1 MTLKEKLL
9 AHMKEALRSKDSIR
23 LNTIRSLISATKNQE
38 IDLRRELQDEEVLSL
53 ITREVKKRKEAS
65 SLYKQGGRTDLME
78 KEDQEQLI
86 LQAYLPEQVSEEV
99 LRKRIQ
105 EVIDK
110 QADIAKNKI
119 NLLNL
124 QKSKIINKKYKKLK
138 LLGPCDLK
146 QKLNIE
152 VNAIS
157 KSAREKIE
165 KLSGK
170 VKFY

>member
-86 LQAYLPEQVSEEV
+86 LKAYLPEQVSEEV

-105 EVIDK
+105 EVIEETG
-110 QADIAKNKI
+110 ADGMKDFGKI
-119 NLLNL
+119 MKVLVPEFKGKADNALI
-124 QKSKIINKKYKKLK
+124 K
-138 LLGPCDLK
+138 DLAG
-146 QKLNIE
+146 E
-152 VNAIS
+152 F
-157 KSAREKIE
+157 
-165 KLSGK
+165 LS
-170 VKFY
+170 

>member
-1 MTLKEKLL
+1 MTLKDKLL

-105 EVIDK
+105 EVIEETG
-110 QADIAKNKI
+110 ADGMQDFGKI
-119 NLLNL
+119 MKVLVPEFKGKADNALIKDLAGEFLN
-124 QKSKIINKKYKKLK
+124 
-138 LLGPCDLK
+138 
-146 QKLNIE
+146 
-152 VNAIS
+152 
-157 KSAREKIE
+157 
-165 KLSGK
+165 
-170 VKFY
+170 

>member
-1 MTLKEKLL
+1 MTIKEKLL

-86 LQAYLPEQVSEEV
+86 LQAYLPVF
-99 LRKRIQ
+99 LRTT
-105 EVIDK
+105 
-110 QADIAKNKI
+110 
-119 NLLNL
+119 
-124 QKSKIINKKYKKLK
+124 
-138 LLGPCDLK
+138 
-146 QKLNIE
+146 
-152 VNAIS
+152 
-157 KSAREKIE
+157 
-165 KLSGK
+165 
-170 VKFY
+170 

>member
-65 SLYKQGGRTDLME
+65 SLYKQGDRTDLME

-105 EVIDK
+105 DVIEETG
-110 QADIAKNKI
+110 ADGMKDFGKI
-119 NLLNL
+119 MKVLVPEFKGKADNALI
-124 QKSKIINKKYKKLK
+124 K
-138 LLGPCDLK
+138 DLAG
-146 QKLNIE
+146 E
-152 VNAIS
+152 F
-157 KSAREKIE
+157 
-165 KLSGK
+165 LS
-170 VKFY
+170 

>member
-1 MTLKEKLL
+1 MTLKDKLL

-38 IDLRRELQDEEVLSL
+38 IDLRRELEDEEVLSL

-105 EVIDK
+105 EVIEETG
-110 QADIAKNKI
+110 ADGMQDFGKI
-119 NLLNL
+119 MKVLVPEFKGKADNALIKDLAGEFLN
-124 QKSKIINKKYKKLK
+124 
-138 LLGPCDLK
+138 
-146 QKLNIE
+146 
-152 VNAIS
+152 
-157 KSAREKIE
+157 
-165 KLSGK
+165 
-170 VKFY
+170 

>member
-105 EVIDK
+105 EVIEETG
-110 QADIAKNKI
+110 ADGMKDFGKI
-119 NLLNL
+119 MKVLVPEFKGKADNALI
-124 QKSKIINKKYKKLK
+124 K
-138 LLGPCDLK
+138 DLAGK
-146 QKLNIE
+146 F
-152 VNAIS
+152 
-157 KSAREKIE
+157 
-165 KLSGK
+165 LS
-170 VKFY
+170 

>member
-99 LRKRIQ
+99 LRKRITFT
-105 EVIDK
+105 IPNY
-110 QADIAKNKI
+110 IKN
-119 NLLNL
+119 LN
-124 QKSKIINKKYKKLK
+124 KAHFRPGFS
-138 LLGPCDLK
+138 
-146 QKLNIE
+146 
-152 VNAIS
+152 
-157 KSAREKIE
+157 
-165 KLSGK
+165 KLSY
-170 VKFY
+170 FETFNSRSHH

>member
-105 EVIDK
+105 EVIEETG
-110 QADIAKNKI
+110 ADGMKDFGKI
-119 NLLNL
+119 MKVLVPEFKGKADNALIKDLAGEFLN
-124 QKSKIINKKYKKLK
+124 
-138 LLGPCDLK
+138 
-146 QKLNIE
+146 
-152 VNAIS
+152 
-157 KSAREKIE
+157 
-165 KLSGK
+165 
-170 VKFY
+170 

>member
-9 AHMKEALRSKDSIR
+9 AHMKEALRSKDSVR

-105 EVIDK
+105 EVIEETGAEGMKDFGK
-110 QADIAKNKI
+110 IMKVLVPEFKGKADNALIKDLAGEF
-119 NLLNL
+119 LN
-124 QKSKIINKKYKKLK
+124 
-138 LLGPCDLK
+138 
-146 QKLNIE
+146 
-152 VNAIS
+152 
-157 KSAREKIE
+157 
-165 KLSGK
+165 
-170 VKFY
+170 

>member
-105 EVIDK
+105 EVIEETG
-110 QADIAKNKI
+110 ADGIQDFGKI
-119 NLLNL
+119 MKVLVPEFKGKADNALIKDLAGEFLN
-124 QKSKIINKKYKKLK
+124 
-138 LLGPCDLK
+138 
-146 QKLNIE
+146 
-152 VNAIS
+152 
-157 KSAREKIE
+157 
-165 KLSGK
+165 
-170 VKFY
+170 

>member
-23 LNTIRSLISATKNQE
+23 LNTIRSIISATKNQE

-99 LRKRIQ
+99 LRKRFQ
-105 EVIDK
+105 EVIEETV
-110 QADIAKNKI
+110 ADGMQDFGKI
-119 NLLNL
+119 MKVLVPEFKGKADNALIKDLAGEFLN
-124 QKSKIINKKYKKLK
+124 
-138 LLGPCDLK
+138 
-146 QKLNIE
+146 
-152 VNAIS
+152 
-157 KSAREKIE
+157 
-165 KLSGK
+165 
-170 VKFY
+170 

>member
-1 MTLKEKLL
+1 
-9 AHMKEALRSKDSIR
+9 MKEALRSKDSIR

-38 IDLRRELQDEEVLSL
+38 IDLQRELQDEEVLSL

-105 EVIDK
+105 EVIEETG
-110 QADIAKNKI
+110 ADGMQDFGKI
-119 NLLNL
+119 MKVLVPEFKGKADNALIKDLAGEFLN
-124 QKSKIINKKYKKLK
+124 
-138 LLGPCDLK
+138 
-146 QKLNIE
+146 
-152 VNAIS
+152 
-157 KSAREKIE
+157 
-165 KLSGK
+165 
-170 VKFY
+170 

>member
-99 LRKRIQ
+99 LSKRIQ
-105 EVIDK
+105 EVIEETG
-110 QADIAKNKI
+110 ADGMKDFGKI
-119 NLLNL
+119 MKVLVPEFKGKADNALI
-124 QKSKIINKKYKKLK
+124 K
-138 LLGPCDLK
+138 DL
-146 QKLNIE
+146 
-152 VNAIS
+152 AGDF
-157 KSAREKIE
+157 
-165 KLSGK
+165 LS
-170 VKFY
+170 

>member
-38 IDLRRELQDEEVLSL
+38 IDLQRELQDEEVLSL

-105 EVIDK
+105 EVIEETG
-110 QADIAKNKI
+110 ADGMQDFGKI
-119 NLLNL
+119 MKVLVPEFKGKADNALIKDLAGEFLN
-124 QKSKIINKKYKKLK
+124 
-138 LLGPCDLK
+138 
-146 QKLNIE
+146 
-152 VNAIS
+152 
-157 KSAREKIE
+157 
-165 KLSGK
+165 
-170 VKFY
+170 

>member
-65 SLYKQGGRTDLME
+65 SIYKQGGRTDLME

-105 EVIDK
+105 EVIEETG
-110 QADIAKNKI
+110 ADGMKDFGKI
-119 NLLNL
+119 MKVLVPEFKGKADNALI
-124 QKSKIINKKYKKLK
+124 K
-138 LLGPCDLK
+138 DL
-146 QKLNIE
+146 E
-152 VNAIS
+152 G
-157 KSAREKIE
+157 EF
-165 KLSGK
+165 LS
-170 VKFY
+170 

>member
-105 EVIDK
+105 EVIEETG
-110 QADIAKNKI
+110 ADGMKDFGKI
-119 NLLNL
+119 MKVLVPEFKGKADNALI
-124 QKSKIINKKYKKLK
+124 K
-138 LLGPCDLK
+138 DLAGEF
-146 QKLNIE
+146 LI
-152 VNAIS
+152 
-157 KSAREKIE
+157 
-165 KLSGK
+165 
-170 VKFY
+170 

>member
-65 SLYKQGGRTDLME
+65 SLYKQGDRTDLME

-105 EVIDK
+105 EVIEETG
-110 QADIAKNKI
+110 ADGMKDFGKI
-119 NLLNL
+119 MKVLVPEFKGKADNALI
-124 QKSKIINKKYKKLK
+124 K
-138 LLGPCDLK
+138 DLAG
-146 QKLNIE
+146 E
-152 VNAIS
+152 F
-157 KSAREKIE
+157 
-165 KLSGK
+165 LS
-170 VKFY
+170 

>member
-65 SLYKQGGRTDLME
+65 SLYKQGGRADLME

-105 EVIDK
+105 EVIEETG
-110 QADIAKNKI
+110 ADGMQDFGKI
-119 NLLNL
+119 MKVLVPEFKGKADNALIKDLAGEFLN
-124 QKSKIINKKYKKLK
+124 
-138 LLGPCDLK
+138 
-146 QKLNIE
+146 
-152 VNAIS
+152 
-157 KSAREKIE
+157 
-165 KLSGK
+165 
-170 VKFY
+170 

>member
-105 EVIDK
+105 EVIEETR
-110 QADIAKNKI
+110 ADGMKDFGKI
-119 NLLNL
+119 MKVLVPEFKGKADNALI
-124 QKSKIINKKYKKLK
+124 K
-138 LLGPCDLK
+138 DLAG
-146 QKLNIE
+146 E
-152 VNAIS
+152 F
-157 KSAREKIE
+157 
-165 KLSGK
+165 LS
-170 VKFY
+170 

>member
-9 AHMKEALRSKDSIR
+9 AHMKEALKSKDSVR

-99 LRKRIQ
+99 LRIRIQ
-105 EVIDK
+105 EVIEETG
-110 QADIAKNKI
+110 ADGMKDFGKI
-119 NLLNL
+119 MKVLVPEFKGKADNALI
-124 QKSKIINKKYKKLK
+124 K
-138 LLGPCDLK
+138 DLAG
-146 QKLNIE
+146 E
-152 VNAIS
+152 F
-157 KSAREKIE
+157 
-165 KLSGK
+165 LS
-170 VKFY
+170 

>member
-1 MTLKEKLL
+1 MGLNFMTLKEKLL

-105 EVIDK
+105 EVIEETG
-110 QADIAKNKI
+110 ADGMQDFGKI
-119 NLLNL
+119 MKVLVPEFKGKADNALIKDLAGEFLN
-124 QKSKIINKKYKKLK
+124 
-138 LLGPCDLK
+138 
-146 QKLNIE
+146 
-152 VNAIS
+152 
-157 KSAREKIE
+157 
-165 KLSGK
+165 
-170 VKFY
+170 

>member
-99 LRKRIQ
+99 LRNRIQ
-105 EVIDK
+105 EVIEETG
-110 QADIAKNKI
+110 ADGM
-119 NLLNL
+119 
-124 QKSKIINKKYKKLK
+124 QDF
-138 LLGPCDLK
+138 G
-146 QKLNIE
+146 
-152 VNAIS
+152 
-157 KSAREKIE
+157 
-165 KLSGK
+165 
-170 VKFY
+170 

>member
-105 EVIDK
+105 EVIEETG
-110 QADIAKNKI
+110 ADGMKDFGKI
-119 NLLNL
+119 MKVLVPEFKGKADNALI
-124 QKSKIINKKYKKLK
+124 K
-138 LLGPCDLK
+138 DL
-146 QKLNIE
+146 
-152 VNAIS
+152 AGDF
-157 KSAREKIE
+157 
-165 KLSGK
+165 LS
-170 VKFY
+170 

>member
-1 MTLKEKLL
+1 
-9 AHMKEALRSKDSIR
+9 MKEAMKSKDSVKLGTVR
-23 LNTIRSLISATKNQE
+23 GVISAVKNQE

-105 EVIDK
+105 EVIEETG
-110 QADIAKNKI
+110 ADGMKDFGKI
-119 NLLNL
+119 MKVLVPEFKGKADNALI
-124 QKSKIINKKYKKLK
+124 K
-138 LLGPCDLK
+138 DL
-146 QKLNIE
+146 
-152 VNAIS
+152 AGDF
-157 KSAREKIE
+157 
-165 KLSGK
+165 LS
-170 VKFY
+170 

>member
-65 SLYKQGGRTDLME
+65 SLYKQGGRADLME

-86 LQAYLPEQVSEEV
+86 LKAYLPEQVSEEV

-105 EVIDK
+105 EVIEETG
-110 QADIAKNKI
+110 ADGMKDFGKI
-119 NLLNL
+119 MKVLVPEFKGKADNALI
-124 QKSKIINKKYKKLK
+124 K
-138 LLGPCDLK
+138 DL
-146 QKLNIE
+146 
-152 VNAIS
+152 AGDF
-157 KSAREKIE
+157 
-165 KLSGK
+165 LS
-170 VKFY
+170 